1 MTGAAGEGP
10 TQAERRF
17 PEGFLWG
24 ASTAAYQIEG
34 AVSEDGRGVSI
45 WDTFSHA
52 PGNVR
57 GGDTGDVACDF
68 YHRMRDDLD
77 LAAALGLRA
86 LRFSVAWPRVQPLGR
101 GPANQRGLDFYRSL
115 VDELQ
120 AREIMPV
127 ITLYH
132 WDLPQALEDEGG
144 WPNRDTAERFADYAE
159 LVAGSLAD
167 SGGYWITINEP
178 QVVVSQGYRLGTHA
192 PGARDDVR
200 AAAAT
205 HTVLLA
211 HGLAL
216 ARLRHVL
223 PAGSPIGIS
232 LDIHP
237 VRVLD
242 VEAGDAAKV
251 SDAEQNRIFLDPV
264 IHGRYPEHAR
274 EHMLPPEALIEDGD
288 LDLISAPIDFLG
300 LNYYSPHYVGLRD
313 WSDLRRNESPVQGRP
328 GVVDIKPDELPRT
341 SMGWLVDPNGLEETL
356 TMLAAEIPGLPIM
369 VTENG
374 CAAEDYV
381 GPDGTVNDLERVG
394 FLEGHLEGAWRALQA
409 GVNLT
414 GYLTWSLLDN
424 FEWAWGYQKRF
435 GIVFVDY
442 GTQRR
447 TPKRSASFY
456 QAVIAANALPG
467 NGASEP
473 LLPPP
478 AATASL
484 SSSAAGSG

>member
-1 MTGAAGEGP
+1 MTTAAGDSP

-17 PEGFLWG
+17 PDGFLWG

-45 WDTFSHA
+45 WDTFSHT
-52 PGNVR
+52 PGNIR

-68 YHRMRDDLD
+68 YHRMREDLD
-77 LAAALGLRA
+77 LAAELGLSA
-86 LRFSVAWPRVQPLGR
+86 LRFSIAWPRIQPSGR

-115 VDELQ
+115 VDELK
-120 AREIMPV
+120 AREITPV

-132 WDLPQALEDEGG
+132 WDLPQSLEDDGG

-167 SGGYWITINEP
+167 AGGYWITVNEP
-178 QVVVSQGYRLGTHA
+178 QVIVSQGYRIGTHA
-192 PGARDDVR
+192 PGRRDAER

-205 HTVLLA
+205 HTILLA

-216 ARLRHVL
+216 ARLRSVL
-223 PAGSPIGIS
+223 PHGSPVGIS

-237 VRVLD
+237 VRVLSA
-242 VEAGDAAKV
+242 EAIEAAKV

-274 EHMLPPEALIEDGD
+274 DHMLPPEALIEDGD
-288 LDLISAPIDFLG
+288 LELIAAPIDFLG
-300 LNYYSPHYVGLRD
+300 LNYYSPHYVGLGD

-328 GVVDIKPDELPRT
+328 GVVDVKPDDLPRT
-341 SMGWLVDPNGLEETL
+341 SMGWLVDPSGLQE
-356 TMLAAEIPGLPIM
+356 MLEKLDAEVPGLPIL

-381 GPDGTVNDLERVG
+381 GPDGTVNDLERVE
-394 FLEGHLEGAWRALQA
+394 FLRGHFEAAWRAVEA
-409 GVNLT
+409 GVNLS
-414 GYLTWSLLDN
+414 GYLVWSLLDN

-447 TPKRSASFY
+447 LPKRSASFY
-456 QAVIAANALPG
+456 QAVIAANGVSDRHPSETTLPEPVPTG
-467 NGASEP
+467 HVSAS
-473 LLPPP
+473 
-478 AATASL
+478 AV
-484 SSSAAGSG
+484 GSD